1 MQINFVVN
9 GRHLNL
15 NHASSCV
22 HQLIVLIYTYNGY
35 RSFHHAVT
43 NTGRPNNA
51 VIVGAACTGV
61 AVTAVCIFITLSI
74 SCYVN
79 HKNKGRGAIQVGAGS
94 PTESRA
100 QTPLPYTEFV
110 PAAHLYDTLA
120 PKSLPLTMKESK
132 DAEYQVVVLC
142 RNEAYGI

>member
-9 GRHLNL
+9 GRHINL
-15 NHASSCV
+15 NHASSCM
-22 HQLIVLIYTYNGY
+22 HQLIVLIYLTY

-43 NTGRPNNA
+43 NTGRSNNAA

-79 HKNKGRGAIQVGAGS
+79 HKNKVHGAIQVGAGS

-100 QTPLPYTEFV
+100 QTPLPYMEFV